1 MIVTSKAR
9 NDFIIKL
16 TILAVVAIT
25 GFVTPAFSDPSI
37 GFGLNFSFGGNG
49 VVTSLGVRGF
59 TDNEE
64 DKVAGSLG
72 LDYVFGENR
81 VRPTVGVAYLGN
93 ENYIGLDLGFGSG
106 QVEFGLGAGMVDT
119 ADELMIQ
126 PLMIREIDLL

>member
-1 MIVTSKAR
+1 M
-9 NDFIIKL
+9 
-16 TILAVVAIT
+16 
-25 GFVTPAFSDPSI
+25 TPAFSDPSI

>member
-1 MIVTSKAR
+1 M
-9 NDFIIKL
+9 IKL
-16 TILAVVAIT
+16 TTLAAVATT
-25 GFVTPAFSDPSI
+25 GLATLAFSDPSI

-119 ADELMIQ
+119 ADELMMQ
-126 PLMIREIDLL
+126 PLTITQVPLP